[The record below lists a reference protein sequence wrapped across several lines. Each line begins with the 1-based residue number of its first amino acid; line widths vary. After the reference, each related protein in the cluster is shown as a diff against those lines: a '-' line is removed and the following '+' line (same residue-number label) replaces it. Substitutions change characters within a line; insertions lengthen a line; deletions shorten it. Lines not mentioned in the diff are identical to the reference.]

1 MASPRSR
8 GADPLARR
16 LADYRPE
23 PGIPDELL
31 GPDGRPRPVWQPL
44 LRQLAQWSEGEFAAA
59 RSRADQYLHDAGV
72 FYRHLDAGGS
82 SERPWPLSH
91 VPVLID
97 GAEWKRISAG
107 LIQRAELLE
116 AIVADLYGANRLV
129 AEGHLPAGLIAASP
143 EWLRPL
149 VGVTPASG
157 QYLSFLA
164 FEIGRG
170 PDGNWWVLGDRT
182 QAPSGAGF
190 ALENRLAVTRA
201 FPEVFAKARVLRLAR
216 FFRQFKEALLAGR
229 SEAEGLVGILTPG
242 PLSATYF
249 EHAYLA
255 RYLGIAL
262 LEGDDLTV
270 TRRART
276 MVRTV
281 EGLQPVSVLWR
292 RLDANWVDPLEL
304 LEGSQLG
311 TPGLVNAVRNGSL
324 SCVNA
329 LGAGVLET
337 RALLAF
343 LPRLCEHLRGEPLL
357 LPNIATWWCGQP
369 AERDYVLTNAA
380 RMWLDDAHSTRQAFD
395 VEGGLL
401 TGMDRADLAAL
412 LEREGAS
419 RVAQEAVTL
428 STTPAFVDGRLVPRP
443 MSLRVFLAWTAEGW
457 RVMPGGFARVGVSQ
471 EAAAISL
478 QAGAA
483 VADVWIVPESDSEAL
498 ATAGEARARTVRAP
512 IGALPARAA
521 DNLYWLGRYVE
532 RAESLM
538 RLTRAFHVRAGELT
552 GVPSALLEAVR
563 AHGVTLG
570 VDLDL
575 PAARLLNPVVAA
587 AVTAAGRV
595 RDRFSPDGWL
605 LLADIRHTVEALGE
619 VAPGF
624 DTAAAMGGLLRQM
637 AGFSGLVQENML
649 RSIGWRFMSIGRSL
663 ERAQWTAAGL
673 ARLTEES
680 APEGALELA
689 IELGDSAMA
698 YRGAFT
704 QIATRASVLELLAF
718 ESRNPRSLL
727 HLLEDIRAQV
737 EALPQPA
744 GVGGLTPIA
753 RAALRLYADL
763 AVHTPARLEPEVLLS
778 LRSELAAFSDLLT
791 QTWLR

>member
-1 MASPRSR
+1 MTSPRSR
-8 GADPLARR
+8 SVDPVARW

-44 LRQLAQWSEGEFAAA
+44 LKQLAQWNEAEFAAA

-97 GAEWKRISAG
+97 GAEWKRICAG

-116 AIVADLYGANRLV
+116 AIVADLYGPNRLV
-129 AEGHLPAGLIAASP
+129 AEGHLPPGLVASSP

-149 VGVTPASG
+149 VGVTPVSG

-201 FPEVFAKARVLRLAR
+201 FPEVFAHARVLRLAR

-229 SEAEGLVGILTPG
+229 PEGDGLPGILTPG

-262 LEGDDLTV
+262 VEGDDLTV
-270 TRRART
+270 TRRARV

-292 RLDANWVDPLEL
+292 RLDASWADPLEL
-304 LEGSQLG
+304 DERSKLG
-311 TPGLVNAVRNGSL
+311 TPGLVNAIRNGTL
-324 SCVNA
+324 TCVNA

-343 LPRLCEHLRGEPLL
+343 LPRLCEHLRGEALQ

-369 AERDYVLTNAA
+369 AERAYVCAHA
-380 RMWLDDAHSTRQAFD
+380 ERMWLDDALSTRQPFD
-395 VEGGLL
+395 GAGGLL
-401 TGMDRADLAAL
+401 RGCDPAELAQRLA
-412 LEREGAS
+412 REGPE

-443 MSLRVFLAWTAEGW
+443 MSLRVFLAWTTEGW

-471 EAAAISL
+471 EAAAVSL
-478 QAGAA
+478 QSGAA
-483 VADVWIVPESDSEAL
+483 VADVWIVPASGSESL
-498 ATAGEARARTVRAP
+498 ATTGEARARSVRAP
-512 IGALPARAA
+512 AGALPARAA
-521 DNLYWLGRYVE
+521 DNLYWLGRYAE

-538 RLTRAFHVRAGELT
+538 RLMRAFHVRRGELA
-552 GVPSALLEAVR
+552 GVPSALLEALHANGR
-563 AHGVTLG
+563 TLG
-570 VDLDL
+570 VDLDR
-575 PAARLLNPVVAA
+575 PAARLLTPVIDA

-605 LLADIRHTVEALGE
+605 LLSDIRVTIGALGE

-624 DTAAAMGGLLRQM
+624 DTAGAMGGLLRQV

-649 RSIGWRFMSIGRSL
+649 RSVGWRFMSIGRSL

-673 ARLTEES
+673 ACLTDES
-680 APEGALELA
+680 APEGALDLA
-689 IELGDSAMA
+689 IELGDAAMA

-704 QIATRASVLELLAF
+704 QIATRTSVLELLVF
-718 ESRNPRSLL
+718 DPRNPRALL
-727 HLLEDIRAQV
+727 HLLEDIRAHV
-737 EALPQPA
+737 DALPQPQAVA
-744 GVGGLTPIA
+744 GMTPIA

-763 AVHTPARLEPEVLLS
+763 AVHTPTSLEPARLLG
-778 LRSELAAFSDLLT
+778 LRAELAGFSDLLT
-791 QTWLR
+791 QSCLY

>member
-8 GADPLARR
+8 GVDPVARW
-16 LADYRPE
+16 LADYRPR

-31 GPDGRPRPVWQPL
+31 GPDGDPRPVWRPL
-44 LRQLAQWSEGEFAAA
+44 LKQLAQWSEGEFAAA
-59 RSRADQYLHDAGV
+59 RGRADQHLHDAGV

-97 GAEWKRISAG
+97 GAEWKRICAG

-116 AIVADLYGANRLV
+116 TIVADLYGANRLV
-129 AEGHLPAGLIAASP
+129 AEGHLPAGLIASSP

-157 QYLSFLA
+157 QYLGFLA

-190 ALENRLAVTRA
+190 ALENRLAVSRA
-201 FPEVFAKARVLRLAR
+201 FPEVFARARVLRLAR

-229 SEAEGLVGILTPG
+229 AEAEGLVGILTPG

-270 TRRART
+270 TRRGRA

-292 RLDANWVDPLEL
+292 RLDADWVDPLEL
-304 LEGSQLG
+304 FAGSQLG
-311 TPGLVNAVRNGSL
+311 TPGLVNAVRAGTL
-324 SCVNA
+324 GCVNA

-369 AERDYVLTNAA
+369 AERDYVLAHAA
-380 RMWLDDAHSTRQAFD
+380 RMWLDDAHSTRQPFD

-401 TGMDRADLAAL
+401 KGMDRNELAAL
-412 LEREGAS
+412 LAREGPG

-428 STTPAFVDGRLVPRP
+428 STTPAYVDGRLKPRP
-443 MSLRVFLAWTAEGW
+443 MSLRVFLAWTTEGW
-457 RVMPGGFARVGVSQ
+457 RVMPGGFARVGASRDN
-471 EAAAISL
+471 AAISL

-498 ATAGEARARTVRAP
+498 ATAGEARARSVRAP

-552 GVPSALLEAVR
+552 GVPSPLLDAVR
-563 AHGVTLG
+563 AHGRALG
-570 VDLDL
+570 VDLDR
-575 PAARLLNPVVAA
+575 PAAELLAPVLCA
-587 AVTAAGRV
+587 AVTAAGCV
-595 RDRFSPDGWL
+595 RDRFSADGWL
-605 LLADIRHTVEALGE
+605 LLTDIRASTAALGK
-619 VAPGF
+619 VAIGF

-637 AGFSGLVQENML
+637 AGFSGLAQENML
-649 RSIGWRFMSIGRSL
+649 RSAGWRFMSLGRSL
-663 ERAQWTAAGL
+663 ERALWTAAGL
-673 ARLTEES
+673 ARLTDEA

-704 QIATRASVLELLAF
+704 QVATRTSVLELLAF
-718 ESRNPRSLL
+718 EPRNPRALL
-727 HLLEDIRAQV
+727 HVLEEIRAQV
-737 EALPQPA
+737 AALPQPPA
-744 GVGGLTPIA
+744 AGGLTPVA

-763 AVHTPARLEPEVLLS
+763 AVCTPASLEPALLLS
-778 LRSELAAFSDLLT
+778 LQAELAAFSDLLT
-791 QTWLR
+791 RTWLR

>member
-1 MASPRSR
+1 VSPRSH
-8 GADPLARR
+8 GVDPVGRLLAG
-16 LADYRPE
+16 YRPE
-23 PGIPDELL
+23 PGIPDELI
-31 GPDGRPRPVWQPL
+31 GPDGEPRPVWLPL
-44 LRQLAQWSEGEFAAA
+44 LRQLAQWSEANFAGA
-59 RSRADQYLHDAGV
+59 RARADQHLHDAGV

-97 GAEWKRISAG
+97 GDEWRTLCAG
-107 LIQRAELLE
+107 LVQRAELLE
-116 AIVADLYGANRLV
+116 AIVADLYGPNRLI
-129 AEGHLPAGLIAASP
+129 AEGHLPPALIAGSP

-201 FPEVFAKARVLRLAR
+201 FPEVFARARVLRLAR

-229 SEAEGLVGILTPG
+229 PEGEGLLGILTPG
-242 PLSATYF
+242 PLAATYF

-270 TRRART
+270 TRRARA

-281 EGLQPVSVLWR
+281 EGLQPVSMLWR
-292 RLDANWVDPLEL
+292 RLDASWADPLEL
-304 LEGSQLG
+304 DEGSQLG
-311 TPGLVNAVRNGSL
+311 TPGLVQAIRAGTL

-329 LGAGVLET
+329 LGAGVMET

-343 LPRLCEHLRGEPLL
+343 LPRLCEALRGETLR
-357 LPNIATWWCGQP
+357 LPNIATWWCGQT
-369 AERDYVLTNAA
+369 AERGYVCANAE
-380 RMWLDDAHSTRQAFD
+380 RMWLDDALSTRQPFD
-395 VEGGLL
+395 GAGGLL
-401 TGMDRADLAAL
+401 RGSDPTELAAL
-412 LEREGAS
+412 LAREGPG

-428 STTPAFVDGRLVPRP
+428 STTPAFVDGRLLPRP
-443 MSLRVFLAWTAEGW
+443 MSLRVFLAWTTEGW

-471 EAAAISL
+471 DAAAVSL
-478 QAGAA
+478 QSGAA
-483 VADVWIVPESDSEAL
+483 VADVWIVPASDSEAL
-498 ATAGEARARTVRAP
+498 ATAGEARARTIRAP
-512 IGALPARAA
+512 VGALPARAA
-521 DNLYWLGRYVE
+521 DNLYWLGRYAE

-538 RLTRAFHVRAGELT
+538 RFARAFHARLGELA
-552 GVPSALLEAVR
+552 GVPSPLLDALRGHGR
-563 AHGVTLG
+563 ALG
-570 VDLDL
+570 VDLER
-575 PAARLLNPVVAA
+575 PAARVLAPVVDA

-595 RDRFSPDGWL
+595 RDRFTPDGWL
-605 LLADIRHTVEALGE
+605 LLSDIRVTVGALHDMT
-619 VAPGF
+619 PGF

-649 RSIGWRFMSIGRSL
+649 RSVGWRFMCIGRAL
-663 ERAQWTAAGL
+663 ERAQWSAAGL
-673 ARLTEES
+673 ACLTDES
-680 APEGALELA
+680 APEGALDLA

-704 QIATRASVLELLAF
+704 QVATRASVLELLAF
-718 ESRNPRSLL
+718 DPRNPRALL
-727 HLLEDIRAQV
+727 HLLADIRAHV
-737 EALPQPA
+737 EALPQPQA
-744 GVGGLTPIA
+744 ASGLTPIA

-763 AVHTPARLEPEVLLS
+763 AVHTPASLEPPRLLA
-778 LRSELAAFSDLLT
+778 LRAELAGFSDLLT
-791 QTWLR
+791 QSCLH